1 MLNKIRIF
9 FENVRNLIVWF
20 PVIWKDRNYDSWFVY
35 EIIIKKLELQAEAL
49 KTNGL
54 VDFNRDYERMQTII
68 RLLRK
73 VQKEDY
79 IDESWALSQW
89 SHNLT
94 KEEIENSSMKHE
106 KAKKLAK
113 TLQFERMH
121 FFLSDIKHSLEDTS
135 LPNKFDIVTAL
146 HACDT
151 ATDDAIL

>member
-106 KAKKLAK
+106 KAKKLAFK
-113 TLQFERMH
+113 MIHEYIDFWW
-121 FFLSDIKHSLEDTS
+121 D
-135 LPNKFDIVTAL
+135 
-146 HACDT
+146 
-151 ATDDAIL
+151 